1 MSDMSGM
8 PESGDTQD
16 TQAGDSCSVDSCSVE
31 ESKKEELKKVKDDSD
46 CCKPDDACKTE
57 GTPCETGA

>member
-8 PESGDTQD
+8 PESGDTQE
-16 TQAGDSCSVDSCSVE
+16 GSSCSVDSCSVE
-31 ESKKEELKKVKDDSD
+31 ESKKEEPKKVKDDSE

-57 GTPCETGA
+57 GVSCETDT